1 MPHSSPTRPARATLY
16 GSLLLALV
24 ASLGLGACATS
35 ESGSTYSHGEARR
48 EMSVRTGVVDS
59 IRNVTLDGSHSGA
72 GTLAGAAIG
81 GIAGSNVGG
90 GKGSSIGAILG
101 AVAGGVAGHAA
112 EGGLTKKQGVE
123 ITVKV
128 DGGGMVAIV
137 QDADEAFRPGERV
150 RLLSSGGNTR
160 VSH

>member
-1 MPHSSPTRPARATLY
+1 MMHSLKLPSR
-16 GSLLLALV
+16 SLLALALV

-35 ESGSTYSHGEARR
+35 DSGSTYARGESRR
-48 EMSVRTGVVDS
+48 EMSVRMGVVDS
-59 IRNVTLDGSHSGA
+59 VRNVTLDGSESGA

-101 AVAGGVAGHAA
+101 AVAGGIAGHAA
-112 EGGLTKKQGVE
+112 EGGITKKQGLE

-128 DGGGMVAIV
+128 DGGGIVAIV
-137 QDADEAFRPGERV
+137 QEADEAFRPGERV
-150 RLLSSGGNTR
+150 RLLSNGGKTR

>member
-1 MPHSSPTRPARATLY
+1 MTRNKPQLHAFRLPA
-16 GSLLLALV
+16 LLLL

-35 ESGSTYSHGEARR
+35 DSGSTYGRGESRR
-48 EMSVRTGVVDS
+48 EMSVRMGVVES
-59 IRNVTLDGSHSGA
+59 VRNITLDGSESGA

-101 AVAGGVAGHAA
+101 AVAGGIAGHAA
-112 EGGLTKKQGVE
+112 EGGITKKQGLE

-128 DGGGMVAIV
+128 DGGGIVAIV
-137 QDADEAFRPGERV
+137 QEADEAFRPGERV
-150 RLLSSGGNTR
+150 RLLSNGGKTR